1 MHSMPL
7 PTPNP
12 IECVDAVLASSH
24 RHWEAFG
31 AQHEGQHFLSL
42 APQPEEGAE
51 TAAHVDEVLEQLL
64 RLAYHRA
71 RQAVRRF
78 VSDLRTVSSYDY
90 IKHRSMLEA
99 AQLMK
104 DSPAETPYMDTIRKS
119 LGASLEERRML
130 DLAALSRDAKLAVSP
145 NPAEA
150 AIFEAFVAGRDNG
163 LKVLVSRN
171 DRCNGA
177 DLMLGKTNADQLLF
191 RLPSEDG
198 PVLSESAR
206 IAIDNLG
213 RALMGRDRDGPL
225 LDDVMAELQ
234 RLCELASDAAGDWTG
249 RFFNSMERMTPSDLI
264 RFEKLI
270 DTAKLVRDDPA
281 SLSFFKPLL
290 EELQDV
296 RKVQLH
302 TADALRMMGYD
313 EVTNTFSPK
322 PPVLTTVLDTFKST
336 RDYGIRYERMENP
349 SSPGVAFME
358 QPSEGEAEIIVRQPK
373 NGYLGPSIGL
383 KGSEHPNPTALEDLG
398 PFYEFVA
405 RDIRD
410 KISPRLTSMGLRP
423 VVQAKDAENEIW
435 ISFETSDGKGYGA
448 VDLYFEGPQ
457 KSTLSHATWRHVRYG
472 SGYNERRDVGTDG
485 WFAIHTPPGGRE
497 VGDFNSDEEA
507 IECTIRWTLENDLF
521 WNDDHLLEKQV
532 RSEAIADAWDHIK
545 SHVIDDD
552 HLHGTIVR
560 DDDGTEHL
568 TFNDP
573 AGVSHVISLT
583 KNDMWAMSSGDSTVL
598 ETDDWNAVAALID
611 ETVAYR
617 SPLRKVGR

>member
-1 MHSMPL
+1 MPSMPL

-12 IECVDAVLASSH
+12 IERVDAVLASDH

-31 AQHEGQHFLSL
+31 AQHEGHHFLSL
-42 APQPEEGAE
+42 ATQSEEGAE

-71 RQAVRRF
+71 RQAVLRF

-104 DSPAETPYMDTIRKS
+104 SSPAETSYMETIRKS
-119 LGASLEERRML
+119 LGASLEQRRML
-130 DLAALSRDAKLAVSP
+130 DLAALSRDAKLADSP
-145 NPAEA
+145 NPAEK
-150 AIFEAFVAGRDNG
+150 AIFEAFIAGRDNG

-177 DLMLGKTNADQLLF
+177 DLMLGKTSADQLLF

-206 IAIDNLG
+206 MAINNLG
-213 RALMGRDRDGPL
+213 RTLKGREDGGPL
-225 LDDVMAELQ
+225 LDDIEQELQ
-234 RLCELASDAAGDWTG
+234 VLCKLASDAAGDWVG
-249 RFFNSMERMTPSDLI
+249 RLFKSMEHMTPSDLT
-264 RFEKLI
+264 RFGKLI

-281 SLSFFKPLL
+281 SLDFFKPLL
-290 EELQDV
+290 ETLQDV

-336 RDYGIRYERMENP
+336 RDYGVRYERRENP
-349 SSPGVAFME
+349 SSPGVAFMK
-358 QPSEGEAEIIVRQPK
+358 QPSEGEAEIVVRQPK

-410 KISPRLTSMGLRP
+410 KIAPALASVGLRP
-423 VVQAKDAENEIW
+423 VVKAKDAENEIW

-457 KSTLSHATWRHVRYG
+457 KATLSHATWRHVRYG
-472 SGYNERRDVGTDG
+472 SGYNERRDVTDG
-485 WFAIHTPPGGRE
+485 WFAIHTPLGDRD
-497 VGDFNSDEEA
+497 VGNFDSGEHA
-507 IECTIRWTLENDLF
+507 IECTIRWTLDNDLF
-521 WNDDHLLEKQV
+521 WNDGHLLEKQV

-545 SHVIDDD
+545 SHIIDDD
-552 HLHGTIVR
+552 HLRGTIVR

-568 TFNDP
+568 TFKDP

-583 KNDMWAMSSGDSTVL
+583 KDDMWAMSSGDSTVL

-611 ETVAYR
+611 ETVAYQ
-617 SPLRKVGR
+617 SPLRRAGR